1 MAKFCTECGET
12 LPDGA
17 KFCASCGS
25 RVAVATPP
33 PPPPPARTEPE
44 PEPGPVAEEPE
55 PVPEPE
61 PEPEPEPAPEPEPEP
76 VAEEPRPGAR
86 ERFERVAPG
95 ADELAAR
102 VAEGLKTPSVTAACI
117 AAGAAALA
125 VLVFGL
131 IVAALFPTDSIIG
144 SIGLQGSFIE
154 EGLRQAVGTLLIPF
168 GDPGVRVAP
177 TLFALVPVTAMAAAT
192 AWQSS
197 RTKGRT
203 PRARLLAGA
212 AAAIPFA
219 LIMLLLALVSGDAEP
234 QLGATLLAAL
244 FWGGLG
250 GALGAWL
257 QVRKES
263 AAISSA
269 GVPTRVAEAIRVAA
283 VALRPLALAFLAT
296 TAIGTTIWVVQTLRD
311 PAPARGE
318 RSPALA
324 LAENSLYAVEHGVN
338 FFALGTLS
346 AFDATNGQVAIPVDS
361 REDVFDES
369 DAGTIRIFAY
379 RDAISAP
386 LYIPLLLILIAI
398 PAGAALLAGFGVSR
412 LRAAE
417 TPVQGALW
425 GAIVGPLWAVV
436 GALVSAIAAR
446 EAIFGAVSGGSL
458 FGLLL
463 LGGALLG
470 ALGGFLA
477 VARAPSPAPVEP
489 AA

>member
-1 MAKFCTECGET
+1 MAKFCTECGEG

-17 KFCASCGS
+17 KFCASCGA
-25 RVAVATPP
+25 RVAVAD
-33 PPPPPARTEPE
+33 PPAPPPE
-44 PEPGPVAEEPE
+44 PETPAP
-55 PVPEPE
+55 
-61 PEPEPEPAPEPEPEP
+61 PAPEPEPAADP
-76 VAEEPRPGAR
+76 SAEEAVEEGDAERSGAR

-102 VAEGLKTPSVTAACI
+102 VAEGLRRPSVAAAGI
-117 AAGAAALA
+117 AAAAAAGA

-177 TLFALVPVTAMAAAT
+177 TLFALVPVGAMAAAT

-197 RTKGRT
+197 RTTGRT

-212 AAAIPFA
+212 AAGIPFA
-219 LIMLLLALVSGDAEP
+219 LIMLLFALVSGDAEP
-234 QLGATLLAAL
+234 QLGATLLAGL

-269 GVPTRVAEAIRVAA
+269 GVPARAAEALAVAA
-283 VALRPLALAFLAT
+283 AALRPLALALLAT
-296 TAIGTTIWVVQTLRD
+296 TAIGIGVWMVQTLRD

-369 DAGTIRIFAY
+369 DAGRIRVFAY

-386 LYIPLLLILIAI
+386 LYLPLLLVLIAL
-398 PAGAALLAGFGVSR
+398 PAGAALLAGFAVARTRG
-412 LRAAE
+412 AK
-417 TPVQGALW
+417 TPVEGAAW
-425 GAIVGPLWAVV
+425 GAITGPIWAIVGTLFA
-436 GALVSAIAAR
+436 SIATR
-446 EAIFGAVSGGSL
+446 EAIFGTVSGGSL

-463 LGGALLG
+463 LGGAVLG
-470 ALGGFLA
+470 GLGGFLA
-477 VARAPSPAPVEP
+477 VRAAAPAP
-489 AA
+489 AATEEQVAA